1 MEPIRDRSDMV
12 DVPFITAVVSIG
24 FLTFVAATL
33 AYFAFFLGPA
43 EGDGDD
49 TGNSASLAD

>member
-1 MEPIRDRSDMV
+1 MV

-24 FLTFVAATL
+24 FMTFFAATL
-33 AYFAFFLGPA
+33 AYFAFFIGPA
-43 EGDGDD
+43 EVDGDD